1 MIQVFRHGNKIT
13 IFVIM
18 KKRLSASIASSALI
32 ITTCMVCFSANHIHP
47 DYFNANVEA
56 LSSASEGDWKYCY
69 NTFVNDPAFQ
79 EVYCGTCA
87 TLPGRPSKKSICK

>member
-32 ITTCMVCFSANHIHP
+32 FTTCIVCFSANHIHP

-56 LSSASEGDWKYCY
+56 LASSEYGADICTSPKTWLGL
-69 NTFVNDPAFQ
+69 
-79 EVYCGTCA
+79 GTCMNV
-87 TLPGRPSKKSICK
+87 TSVICKDDSGECD